1 MIEAARMVEGR
12 PILRPVMD
20 SDAQDLFG
28 LLSLCY
34 AEYPGCFVDPH
45 NDLPDLL
52 APSASYAANDGA
64 FWAVEDERGRVC
76 ACVAVD
82 FPDGGVA
89 ELHRLYVR
97 PDQRGRGLGAMLVR
111 QAESH
116 ARAKG
121 ATRLV
126 LWSDTRFATAHRL
139 YRRWGYTQIDG
150 QRQLTDISKT
160 AEYRFEKDL
169 QDACLANSLKIA

>member
-1 MIEAARMVEGR
+1 MTEAAR
-12 PILRPVMD
+12 PIEVQSMIRPVVD
-20 SDAQDLFG
+20 ADAQDLFG

-45 NDLPDLL
+45 DDLPDLRT
-52 APSASYAANDGA
+52 PGSCYARTDGA

-82 FPDGGVA
+82 FPEKGTA

-97 PDQRGRGLGAMLVR
+97 SDRRGQGLGALLVR
-111 QAESH
+111 YAESH

-121 ATRLV
+121 AERMV
-126 LWSDTRFATAHRL
+126 LWSDTRFTTAHGL
-139 YRRWGYTQIDG
+139 YKRWGYTRIDG
-150 QRQLTDISKT
+150 QRQLTDISKS
-160 AEYRFEKDL
+160 AEYRFEKGL
-169 QDACLANSLKIA
+169 